1 MIFASANPRATA
13 LTPCFDANGNLVGA
27 LIAGPEGVTIGQ
39 FSWVEADGVTV
50 NNNGGSHYS
59 PEAIEARR
67 EEAKKLLSYFTLED
81 KIEYLAM
88 CDRARARQAAEE
100 QGQQIAAAPAAEVQ
114 AQDASPAVD
123 QLQSANAEI
132 EDDEGGEDG

>member
-1 MIFASANPRATA
+1 
-13 LTPCFDANGNLVGA
+13 
-27 LIAGPEGVTIGQ
+27 
-39 FSWVEADGVTV
+39 
-50 NNNGGSHYS
+50 
-59 PEAIEARR
+59 
-67 EEAKKLLSYFTLED
+67 
-81 KIEYLAM
+81 M